1 MTGDLGQGRRV
12 TLRALEPSPP
22 AAAAAAAD
30 SSRVVFLCPEE
41 FLARGLM
48 PLLSGL
54 DDIFSPPS
62 VAHNCLENGYGFGNG
77 YHGDAIKV
85 SVNSQTKYF

>member
-12 TLRALEPSPP
+12 TLRALEPPPP
-22 AAAAAAAD
+22 AAAAV

-41 FLARGLM
+41 FLALGLI

-54 DDIFSPPS
+54 DDIFSPPL
-62 VAHNCLENGYGFGNG
+62 VAHSCLENGYGFGNG

>member
-54 DDIFSPPS
+54 DDIFSPPLMLLS
-62 VAHNCLENGYGFGNG
+62 CLQNDYGF
-77 YHGDAIKV
+77 
-85 SVNSQTKYF
+85 